1 MTLFSPKRQDL
12 INEYSLM
19 NAFLRDFRN
28 EKDRE
33 VLGREEIIN
42 SILAAMARKELTN
55 VALVGDAGVGKTAIV
70 QKVSRMDTERF
81 YFEVDLALMSASGER
96 NVDGRV
102 EMAARLKD
110 MFAEIMRFQ
119 KHANREIVVF
129 MDEFHLISETSPA
142 ALQALKPLLAESGRH
157 NVRII
162 VATTSEEYD
171 KYIRGDEALTERL
184 QRIVVPEMSND
195 LTFSILKSMKKRY
208 VPNELIS
215 DQLLL
220 SIIRLTN
227 RYLPSQTQPR
237 KSVVV
242 FDAMI
247 GWHNQFKRP
256 FDEQLLNVVLH
267 DSQGINVDHQ
277 MDVNNIKEY
286 LENRV
291 RGQQYAIQ
299 AVCNRLYL
307 VRSGLTD
314 PTRPLASLLFSGST
328 GVGKTE
334 LAKSMAYVLYG
345 DDSQMI
351 RFDMSEYALAK
362 SVDTFRVRLATK
374 VWERPSSIILLDEF
388 EKAAPEVT
396 KVLLQVLDD
405 AQLSDRYGREV
416 SFKNSMIV
424 LTTNAAKEVYKKFN
438 QSHAIVSEQAQ
449 AEIEKQKRIK
459 MSNQNTDQIDSELK
473 DYQELIYDSLASNDA
488 FPSELLGRIDS
499 VVPFDPLQRP
509 ERVAIAKIQ
518 LEKFKKKL
526 LQQRGVRIHYD
537 SDVIK
542 LIVDQD
548 ISNDTDA
555 GGGRDIVRQ
564 INSKIIV
571 PTAKFVVFNS
581 NYRDIAVDIR
591 GRFKAND
598 ASLLHGD
605 AYAVIVPWKGTRRK
619 TSGSIF

>member
-70 QKVSRMDTERF
+70 QKVSRIDAERF

-277 MDVNNIKEY
+277 MDVNKIKEY

-449 AEIEKQKRIK
+449 AEAEKQKRIK

-473 DYQELIYDSLASNDA
+473 DYQELIYDSLSSNDA

-548 ISNDTDA
+548 VSNDTDA

-598 ASLLHGD
+598 VSLLHGD

>member
-28 EKDRE
+28 ERDRE

-70 QKVSRMDTERF
+70 QKVSRIDAERF

-277 MDVNNIKEY
+277 MDVNKIKEY

-449 AEIEKQKRIK
+449 AEAEKQKRIK
-459 MSNQNTDQIDSELK
+459 MFNQNTDQIDSELK

-548 ISNDTDA
+548 VSNDTDA

-598 ASLLHGD
+598 VSLLHGD

>member
-277 MDVNNIKEY
+277 MDVNKIKEY

-449 AEIEKQKRIK
+449 AEAEKQKRIR

-548 ISNDTDA
+548 VSNDTDA

-571 PTAKFVVFNS
+571 PTAKFVVFNP

>member
-70 QKVSRMDTERF
+70 QKVSRIDAERF

-208 VPNELIS
+208 APNELIS

-247 GWHNQFKRP
+247 GWHNQFERP

-277 MDVNNIKEY
+277 MDVNKIKEY

-449 AEIEKQKRIK
+449 AEAEKQKRIR

-548 ISNDTDA
+548 VSNDTDA

>member
-70 QKVSRMDTERF
+70 QKVSRIDAERF

-277 MDVNNIKEY
+277 MDVNKIKEY

-449 AEIEKQKRIK
+449 AEAEKQKRIR

-548 ISNDTDA
+548 VSNDTDA

-571 PTAKFVVFNS
+571 PTAKFVVFNP

-605 AYAVIVPWKGTRRK
+605 AYAIIVPWKGTRRK

>member
-70 QKVSRMDTERF
+70 QKVSRIDAERF

-277 MDVNNIKEY
+277 MDVNKIKEY

-449 AEIEKQKRIK
+449 AEAEKQKRIK

-548 ISNDTDA
+548 VSNDTDA

-598 ASLLHGD
+598 VSLLHGD

-619 TSGSIF
+619 MSGSIF

>member
-70 QKVSRMDTERF
+70 QKVSRIDAERF

-277 MDVNNIKEY
+277 MDVNKIKEY

-449 AEIEKQKRIK
+449 AEAEKQKRIK

-548 ISNDTDA
+548 VSNDTDA

-598 ASLLHGD
+598 VSLLHGD

>member
-70 QKVSRMDTERF
+70 QKVSRIDAERF

-277 MDVNNIKEY
+277 MDVNKIKEY

-449 AEIEKQKRIK
+449 AEAEKQKRIK
-459 MSNQNTDQIDSELK
+459 ISNQNTDQIDSELK

-548 ISNDTDA
+548 VSNDTDA

-598 ASLLHGD
+598 VSLLHGD

>member
-70 QKVSRMDTERF
+70 QKVSRIDAERF

-256 FDEQLLNVVLH
+256 FDEQLLNIVLH

-449 AEIEKQKRIK
+449 AEAEKQKRIK

-542 LIVDQD
+542 LIVDQE
-548 ISNDTDA
+548 
-555 GGGRDIVRQ
+555 
-564 INSKIIV
+564 
-571 PTAKFVVFNS
+571 
-581 NYRDIAVDIR
+581 
-591 GRFKAND
+591 
-598 ASLLHGD
+598 
-605 AYAVIVPWKGTRRK
+605 
-619 TSGSIF
+619 

>member
-70 QKVSRMDTERF
+70 QKVSRIDAERF

-277 MDVNNIKEY
+277 MDVNKIKEY

-345 DDSQMI
+345 NDSQMI

-449 AEIEKQKRIK
+449 AEAEKQKRIK

-548 ISNDTDA
+548 VSNDTDA

-598 ASLLHGD
+598 VSLLHGD

>member
-33 VLGREEIIN
+33 VLGREEIID

-70 QKVSRMDTERF
+70 QKVSRIDTERF

-119 KHANREIVVF
+119 KRANREIVVF

-277 MDVNNIKEY
+277 MDVNKIKEY

-449 AEIEKQKRIK
+449 AEAERQKQIK
-459 MSNQNTDQIDSELK
+459 MSSQNTDQIDSDLK
-473 DYQELIYDSLASNDA
+473 DYQKLIYDSLASNDA

-526 LQQRGVRIHYD
+526 LQQRGVKIHYD

-548 ISNDTDA
+548 VSNDTDA

-591 GRFKAND
+591 GRFKASD
-598 ASLLHGD
+598 ATLLHGD

-619 TSGSIF
+619 TSGAIF

>member
-70 QKVSRMDTERF
+70 QKVSRIDAERF

-277 MDVNNIKEY
+277 MDVNKIKEY

-449 AEIEKQKRIK
+449 AEAEKQKLIK

-548 ISNDTDA
+548 VSNDTDA

-598 ASLLHGD
+598 VSLLHGD

>member
-70 QKVSRMDTERF
+70 QKVSRIDAERF

-256 FDEQLLNVVLH
+256 FDEQLLNIVLH

-449 AEIEKQKRIK
+449 AEAEKQKRIK

-548 ISNDTDA
+548 VSNDTDA

-598 ASLLHGD
+598 VSLLHGD

>member
-70 QKVSRMDTERF
+70 QKVSRIDAERF

-277 MDVNNIKEY
+277 MDINKIKEY

-449 AEIEKQKRIK
+449 AEAEKQKRIK

-548 ISNDTDA
+548 VSNDTDA

-571 PTAKFVVFNS
+571 PTAKFVVFNP

-598 ASLLHGD
+598 VSLLHGD

>member
-70 QKVSRMDTERF
+70 QKVSRIDVERF

-277 MDVNNIKEY
+277 MDVNKIKEY

-449 AEIEKQKRIK
+449 AEAEKQKRIR

-548 ISNDTDA
+548 VSNDTDA

-571 PTAKFVVFNS
+571 PTAKFVVFNP

-598 ASLLHGD
+598 VSLLHGD

-619 TSGSIF
+619 TLGSIF

>member
-70 QKVSRMDTERF
+70 QKVSRIDAERF

-96 NVDGRV
+96 NFDGRV

-208 VPNELIS
+208 APNELIS

-277 MDVNNIKEY
+277 MDVNKIKEY

-449 AEIEKQKRIK
+449 AEAEKQKLIK

-548 ISNDTDA
+548 VSNDTDA

-598 ASLLHGD
+598 VSLLHGD

>member
-19 NAFLRDFRN
+19 NAFLQDFRN

-70 QKVSRMDTERF
+70 QKVSRIDAERF

-277 MDVNNIKEY
+277 MDVNKIKEY

-449 AEIEKQKRIK
+449 AEAEKQKRIR

-548 ISNDTDA
+548 VSNDTDA

-571 PTAKFVVFNS
+571 PTAKFVVFNP

-598 ASLLHGD
+598 VSLLHGD

-619 TSGSIF
+619 TLGSIF

>member
-277 MDVNNIKEY
+277 MDVNKIKEY

-449 AEIEKQKRIK
+449 AEAEKQKRIK

-548 ISNDTDA
+548 VSNDTDA

-598 ASLLHGD
+598 VSLLHGD

>member
-70 QKVSRMDTERF
+70 QKVSRIDTERF

-110 MFAEIMRFQ
+110 MFAEIMLFQ
-119 KHANREIVVF
+119 KRANREIVVF

-208 VPNELIS
+208 APNELIS

-277 MDVNNIKEY
+277 MDVSKIKEY

-362 SVDTFRVRLATK
+362 SVDVFRVRLATK

-416 SFKNSMIV
+416 SFKNSMII

-449 AEIEKQKRIK
+449 VEAEKQKQIK
-459 MSNQNTDQIDSELK
+459 MSNQNTDQIDSDLK
-473 DYQELIYDSLASNDA
+473 DYQKLIYDSLASNDA

-526 LQQRGVRIHYD
+526 LQQRGVKIHYD

-548 ISNDTDA
+548 VNNDTDA

-571 PTAKFVVFNS
+571 PTAKFVVFNP

-591 GRFKAND
+591 GRFKASD
-598 ASLLHGD
+598 VTLLHGD

-619 TSGSIF
+619 TPGAIL

>member
-12 INEYSLM
+12 INKYSLM

-70 QKVSRMDTERF
+70 QKVSRIDAERF

-277 MDVNNIKEY
+277 MDVNKIKEY

-449 AEIEKQKRIK
+449 AEAEKQKQIK

-548 ISNDTDA
+548 VSNDTDA

-598 ASLLHGD
+598 VSLLHGD

>member
-70 QKVSRMDTERF
+70 QKVSRIDAERF

-277 MDVNNIKEY
+277 MDVNKIKEY

-449 AEIEKQKRIK
+449 AEAEKQKRIR

-548 ISNDTDA
+548 VSNDTDA

-598 ASLLHGD
+598 VSLLHGD